1 MEVEKAL
8 LDYIV
13 HTDLDGIPKEP
24 LDTIRNMVLTV
35 LGTTIA
41 GSRAEGCEPLVRFY
55 KEMGGNEEATI
66 FIHGGRIPAQNAVL
80 VNRTMARALD
90 FDDAMAP
97 GIHIGASAVPTAFA
111 TAELAGGCSG
121 KDFLTALVLGV
132 ETAARLNLTESTY
145 DGFDPTGVCTVFA
158 STVTASRILGLSE
171 SETWNALALAFNRSG
186 GSFQSN
192 IDGSLAVRVIQ
203 GWVSQSGVMC
213 SQFARV
219 GITGPKNFLQGVY
232 GYFHL
237 YGRDH
242 IDPTS
247 ILEGLGNRFKL
258 EKILFKKYPSCGLTL
273 GSTEVILDIME
284 EQRLRAED
292 IDRIE
297 VTVPP
302 YAYKLVGHP
311 FEIGDNPRVNAQFS
325 IQYCVASALVR
336 GDSKLDHFEESA
348 VRDPNIMALSK
359 KIQIKS
365 DPKLDE
371 RGHTALDM
379 RVLTRDGEEHF
390 KQMDNAPG
398 FPGNPLTRK
407 EHEQHFWDCVGFSG
421 GLLPRERTQEIVSQV
436 SRFEELDDVRA
447 LIPLLL
453 ARTKAHGEELS

>member
-1 MEVEKAL
+1 MQVEKAL
-8 LDYIV
+8 VDYIV
-13 HTDLDGIPKEP
+13 HTDLGGIPKEP
-24 LDTIRNMVLTV
+24 IDTIRKMILTV

-55 KEMGGNEEATI
+55 KAMGGKEEATI

-80 VNRTMARALD
+80 VNSAMARALD

-121 KDFLTALVLGV
+121 KDLLTALVLGV

-145 DGFDPTGVCTVFA
+145 DGFDPTGICTVFA

-171 SETWNALALAFNRSG
+171 SETWNALALAFNRSS

-203 GWVSQSGVMC
+203 GWASQSGIMC

-219 GITGPKNFLQGVY
+219 GITGPKNFLEGVY

-237 YGRDH
+237 YGRDK
-242 IDPTS
+242 INPGS
-247 ILEGLGNRFKL
+247 ILEGLGNRFEL
-258 EKILFKKYPSCGLTL
+258 ENIVFKKYPSCGATL
-273 GSTEVILDIME
+273 GSTEVILDIMKE
-284 EQRLRAED
+284 RHLVAEK
-292 IDRIE
+292 IDRVE

-302 YAYKLVGHP
+302 YTYKLVGHS
-311 FEIGDNPRVNAQFS
+311 FKIGDNPRVNAQFS
-325 IQYCVASALVR
+325 IQYCVANALVR
-336 GDSKLDHFEESA
+336 GGSKLDHFEESA

-359 KIQIKS
+359 KIQVIS

-379 RVLTRDGEEHF
+379 RVITNDGKEHF
-390 KQMDNAPG
+390 TQIDIAPG

-407 EHEQHFWDCVGFSG
+407 EHEQHFWDCIKFSG
-421 GLLPRERTQEIVSQV
+421 GLLPQDSTDEIVSQI
-436 SRFEELDDVRA
+436 SRFEQLDDVRI

-453 ARTKAHGEELS
+453 A

>member
-8 LDYIV
+8 VDYIV
-13 HTDLDGIPKEP
+13 HTDLEGIPKEP
-24 LDTIRNMVLTV
+24 QDTIRNMVLTV

-41 GSRAEGCEPLVRFY
+41 GSKAEGCEPLVRFY
-55 KEMGGNEEATI
+55 KEVGGKEEATI

-80 VNRTMARALD
+80 VNSVMARALD

-97 GIHIGASAVPTAFA
+97 GIHIGASAVPTAFS

-158 STVTASRILGLSE
+158 STVTASRILGLNE

-213 SQFARV
+213 SQFARA
-219 GITGPKNFLQGVY
+219 GITGPKNFLEGVY

-237 YGRDH
+237 YGRDDM
-242 IDPTS
+242 DPAS
-247 ILEGLGNRFKL
+247 ILQGLGNRFEL

-273 GSTEVILDIME
+273 GSTEVILDTME
-284 EQRLRAED
+284 KQNIRAEN
-292 IDRIE
+292 IHRVK

-311 FEIGDNPRVNAQFS
+311 FGIGDNPRVDAQFS

-348 VRDPNIMALSK
+348 VRDPNIMTLSK
-359 KIQIKS
+359 KIQVKS

-379 RVLTRDGEEHF
+379 RILTNDGEEHF
-390 KQMDNAPG
+390 KQMDIAPG

-407 EHEQHFWDCVGFSG
+407 EHEQHFWDCIEFSG
-421 GLLPRERTQEIVSQV
+421 ELLPKARTEEIVSQV
-436 SRFEELDDVRA
+436 SRFEELDDVRTLIA
-447 LIPLLL
+447 LLV
-453 ARTKAHGEELS
+453 A

>member
-1 MEVEKAL
+1 MDVEKAL
-8 LDYIV
+8 VDYIV
-13 HTDLDGIPKEP
+13 HTDLDGIPKGP
-24 LDTIRNMVLTV
+24 QDTIRNMVLTV

-41 GSRAEGCEPLVRFY
+41 GSRAEGCEPLVRVY
-55 KEMGGNEEATI
+55 KGMGGNPEATI

-80 VNRTMARALD
+80 VNSVMARALD

-111 TAELAGGCSG
+111 AAELAGGCSG
-121 KDFLTALVLGV
+121 QDFLTALVLGV

-158 STVTASRILGLSE
+158 SAVTASRILGLRE
-171 SETWNALALAFNRSG
+171 AETWNALALAFNRSG

-203 GWVSQSGVMC
+203 GWVSQSGIMC
-213 SQFARV
+213 SQFAKA

-237 YGRDH
+237 YGKDH
-242 IDPTS
+242 IAPAS
-247 ILEGLGNRFKL
+247 ILEGLGSRFEL

-284 EQRLRAED
+284 EQHLRAGD
-292 IDRIE
+292 IHRVE

-336 GDSKLDHFEESA
+336 GDSKLDHFQESS
-348 VRDPNIMALSK
+348 VTDPNIMALSK
-359 KIQIKS
+359 KIQVIS

-379 RVLTRDGEEHF
+379 RILTRNGGEHF
-390 KQMDNAPG
+390 KQMDIAPG

-407 EHEQHFWDCVGFSG
+407 EHEQHFWNCMEFSG
-421 GLLPRERTQEIVSQV
+421 GLLPRERAEEIVSEV
-436 SRFEELDDVRA
+436 SRFEELDDVRT

-453 ARTKAHGEELS
+453 V

>member
-1 MEVEKAL
+1 MGVEKAL
-8 LDYIV
+8 VDYIA
-13 HTDLDGIPKEP
+13 HADLEGIPKGP
-24 LDTIRNMVLTV
+24 QDTIRNMVLTV
-35 LGTTIA
+35 IGTTVA

-55 KEMGGNEEATI
+55 REVGGTQEATI
-66 FIHGGRIPAQNAVL
+66 FIHGGRIPAHNAAL
-80 VNRTMARALD
+80 VNSVMARALD

-111 TAELAGGCSG
+111 ATELAGGCSG

-145 DGFDPTGVCTVFA
+145 DGFDPTGICTVFA
-158 STVTASRILGLSE
+158 STVTASKILGLSE

-203 GWVSQSGVMC
+203 GWVSQSGIMC
-213 SQFARV
+213 SQFAKV
-219 GITGPKNFLQGVY
+219 GITGPKNFLEGVY

-237 YGRDH
+237 YGKDQ
-242 IDPTS
+242 IDPAS
-247 ILEGLGNRFKL
+247 ILEGLGRRFAL

-273 GSTEVILDIME
+273 GSTEVILDIMKE
-284 EQRLRAED
+284 KHLNAGD
-292 IDRIE
+292 IDRVE

-302 YAYKLVGHP
+302 YAHKLVGHP

-325 IQYCVASALVR
+325 IQYCIASALVR
-336 GDSKLDHFEESA
+336 GDSKLDHFEESP
-348 VRDPNIMALSK
+348 VMDPDIMALSK
-359 KIQIKS
+359 KILVIS

-379 RVLTRDGEEHF
+379 RVLTRNGEAHF
-390 KQMDNAPG
+390 RQMDIAPG
-398 FPGNPLTRK
+398 FPGNPLNRQ
-407 EHEQHFWDCVGFSG
+407 EHEQHFWNCMQFSG
-421 GLLPRERTQEIVSQV
+421 GLIPKERAEEIVSQV
-436 SRFEELDDVRA
+436 SRFEELDDVRT

-453 ARTKAHGEELS
+453 V

>member
-8 LDYIV
+8 VDYIV
-13 HTDLDGIPKEP
+13 HTDLDGIPKGP
-24 LDTIRNMVLTV
+24 QDTIRNMVLTV
-35 LGTTIA
+35 LGTTVA

-55 KEMGGNEEATI
+55 REVGGSQEATI
-66 FIHGGRIPAQNAVL
+66 FIHGGKIPAQNAVF
-80 VNRTMARALD
+80 VNSVMARALD

-111 TAELAGGCSG
+111 ASELAGGCSG
-121 KDFLTALVLGV
+121 KDFMAALVLGV

-158 STVTASRILGLSE
+158 STVVASRILGLSH

-203 GWVSQSGVMC
+203 GWVSQSGLMC
-213 SQFARV
+213 SQFASV

-237 YGRDH
+237 YGKDQ
-242 IDPTS
+242 INPAL
-247 ILEGLGNRFKL
+247 ILEGLGTRFEMQKV
-258 EKILFKKYPSCGLTL
+258 LFKKYPSCGLTL
-273 GSTEVILDIME
+273 GSTEVILGIMK
-284 EQRLRAED
+284 EQQIRAAD
-292 IDRIE
+292 IDRVE

-302 YAYKLVGHP
+302 YAYKLVGHG

-336 GDSKLDHFEESA
+336 GDSKLYHFEESS
-348 VRDPNIMALSK
+348 VIDPEIMALSK
-359 KIQIKS
+359 RIQVRS
-365 DPKLDE
+365 DSKLDE

-379 RVLTRDGEEHF
+379 RVLTHDGKEHF
-390 KQMDNAPG
+390 RQMDIAPG
-398 FPGNPLTRK
+398 FPGNPLTGE
-407 EHEQHFWDCVGFSG
+407 EHEQHFWDCIEFSG
-421 GLLPRERTQEIVSQV
+421 GLLPKERAEEIVSQI
-436 SRFEELDDVRA
+436 SSLEELDDVRQ
-447 LIPLLL
+447 LIPFLLV
-453 ARTKAHGEELS
+453 

>member
-8 LDYIV
+8 VDFIV
-13 HTDLDGIPKEP
+13 HTNLGGIPNKP

-41 GSRAEGCEPLVRFY
+41 GARAEGSESLVRFY
-55 KEMGGNEEATI
+55 REMGGSQEATI
-66 FIHGGRIPAQNAVL
+66 FIHGGRIPAQNGAL
-80 VNRTMARALD
+80 VNSVMARALD

-111 TAELAGGCSG
+111 AAELAGGCSG
-121 KDFLTALVLGV
+121 KDFLSALVLGV

-158 STVTASRILGLSE
+158 STVVASRILMLSD

-192 IDGSLAVRVIQ
+192 IDGSLAVRLIQ
-203 GWVSQSGVMC
+203 GWVSQSGIMC
-213 SQFARV
+213 SQFAKA
-219 GITGPKNFLQGVY
+219 GISGPKNFLQGVY

-237 YGRDH
+237 YGKDQ
-242 IDPTS
+242 IEPAS
-247 ILEGLGNRFKL
+247 ILEGLGTRFEL

-273 GSTEVILDIME
+273 GSTDVILDMMR
-284 EQRLRAED
+284 EQQFRPED
-292 IDRIE
+292 IDRVE

-302 YAYKLVGHP
+302 YAHKLVGHA

-325 IQYCVASALVR
+325 IQYCVASALAR
-336 GDSKLDHFEESA
+336 GDSKLDYFEESS
-348 VRDPNIMALSK
+348 VVDPDIMALSK
-359 KIQIKS
+359 KIRVIS
-365 DPKLDE
+365 DSKLDE

-379 RVLTRDGEEHF
+379 RVFTSDGREHF
-390 KQMDNAPG
+390 KQMDIAPG

-407 EHEQHFWDCVGFSG
+407 EHEQHFWDCMEFSG
-421 GLLPRERTQEIVSQV
+421 GLLPKERTEEIVSQI
-436 SRFEELDDVRA
+436 SRFEGLDDVRR

-453 ARTKAHGEELS
+453 V

>member
-8 LDYIV
+8 VDYIV
-13 HTDLDGIPKEP
+13 HTDLDDIPRGP
-24 LDTIRNMVLTV
+24 LDTIRNMVMTV
-35 LGTTIA
+35 LGTTIG

-55 KEMGGNEEATI
+55 REMGGNQEATI
-66 FIHGGRIPAQNAVL
+66 FIHGGKIPAQNAVL
-80 VNRTMARALD
+80 VNSVMARALD

-111 TAELAGGCSG
+111 AAELAGGCSG
-121 KDFLTALVLGV
+121 EDFLTALVLGV

-213 SQFARV
+213 SQFASV
-219 GITGPKNFLQGVY
+219 GISGPKNFLKGVY

-237 YGRDH
+237 YGKDQ
-242 IDPTS
+242 IEPAS
-247 ILEGLGNRFKL
+247 ILDGLGNRFEL

-273 GSTEVILDIME
+273 GSTEVILDIMQE
-284 EQRLRAED
+284 KNFRAED
-292 IDRIE
+292 IERVE

-302 YAYKLVGHP
+302 YAYKLVGHA
-311 FEIGDNPRVNAQFS
+311 FQIGANPRVNAQFS

-336 GDSKLDHFEESA
+336 GDSKLDYFEESS
-348 VRDPNIMALSK
+348 VIDPSIMALSK
-359 KIQIKS
+359 KIQVIS
-365 DPKLDE
+365 DPRLDE

-379 RVLTRDGEEHF
+379 RVLTSEGGEHF
-390 KQMDNAPG
+390 KQMDIAPG

-407 EHEQHFWDCVGFSG
+407 EHEQHFWDCMEFSG
-421 GLLPRERTQEIVSQV
+421 GLLPRERAEQIVTQV
-436 SRFEELDDVRA
+436 SRLEELDDVRT

-453 ARTKAHGEELS
+453 A

>member
-1 MEVEKAL
+1 MDVEKAL
-8 LDYIV
+8 VDYIV

-24 LDTIRNMVLTV
+24 QDTIRNMVLTV

-55 KEMGGNEEATI
+55 KGMGGNQEATI

-80 VNRTMARALD
+80 VNSVMARALD

-111 TAELAGGCSG
+111 AAELAGGCSG

-171 SETWNALALAFNRSG
+171 SNTWNALALAFNRSG

-203 GWVSQSGVMC
+203 GWVSQSGIMC
-213 SQFARV
+213 SQFAKA
-219 GITGPKNFLQGVY
+219 GITGPKNFLEGVY

-237 YGRDH
+237 YGKDH
-242 IDPTS
+242 IDPAS
-247 ILEGLGNRFKL
+247 ILEGLGSRFEL

-273 GSTEVILDIME
+273 GSTEVILGIIE
-284 EQRLRAED
+284 HQHLRAGD
-292 IDRIE
+292 IDRVE

-325 IQYCVASALVR
+325 IQYCVASALAR
-336 GDSKLDHFEESA
+336 GDSKLDHFEESS
-348 VRDPNIMALSK
+348 VIDPDIMALSK
-359 KIQIKS
+359 KIQVIP

-379 RVLTRDGEEHF
+379 RILTRNGGEHI
-390 KQMDNAPG
+390 KKMDIAPG
-398 FPGNPLTRK
+398 FPGNPLTRE
-407 EHEQHFWDCVGFSG
+407 EHEEHFWNCMEFSG
-421 GLLPRERTQEIVSQV
+421 GLLPRERAEEIVSEV
-436 SRFEELDDVRA
+436 SRFEELDDVRR

-453 ARTKAHGEELS
+453 V

>member
-1 MEVEKAL
+1 MDVEKAL
-8 LDYIV
+8 VDYIV
-13 HTDLDGIPKEP
+13 HTDVDGIPKEP
-24 LDTIRNMVLTV
+24 QDTIRNVVLTV

-41 GSRAEGCEPLVRFY
+41 GSKAEGCESLVRFY
-55 KEMGGNEEATI
+55 KEMGGNREATI
-66 FIHGGRIPAQNAVL
+66 FIHGGSIPAQNAVL
-80 VNRTMARALD
+80 VNSIMARALD

-111 TAELAGGCSG
+111 AAELAGGCSG

-145 DGFDPTGVCTVFA
+145 DGFDPTGVCAVFA
-158 STVTASRILGLSE
+158 STVTASRILGLKE

-203 GWVSQSGVMC
+203 GWVSQSGILC

-219 GITGPKNFLQGVY
+219 GITGPRNFLQGVY

-237 YGRDH
+237 YGKDQ
-242 IDPTS
+242 IEPAS
-247 ILEGLGNRFKL
+247 ILEGLGSQFEL

-273 GSTEVILDIME
+273 GSTEVILDIMQ
-284 EQRLRAED
+284 EQQLRAED
-292 IDRIE
+292 IERVE

-302 YAYKLVGHP
+302 YAYKLVGHA
-311 FEIGDNPRVNAQFS
+311 FEVGDNPRVNAQFS
-325 IQYCVASALVR
+325 IQYCVASALAR
-336 GDSKLDHFEESA
+336 GEAKLDHFEESS
-348 VRDPNIMALSK
+348 VIDPNMMALSK
-359 KIQIKS
+359 KIQVIS
-365 DPKLDE
+365 DPRLDD

-379 RVLTRDGEEHF
+379 RVLTGDGGEHV
-390 KQMDNAPG
+390 KQVDIAPG

-407 EHEQHFWDCVGFSG
+407 EHEQHFWDCMEFSSAS
-421 GLLPRERTQEIVSQV
+421 LPRERAEEILSQV
-436 SRFEELDDVRA
+436 SRLEELDDVRR

-453 ARTKAHGEELS
+453 A